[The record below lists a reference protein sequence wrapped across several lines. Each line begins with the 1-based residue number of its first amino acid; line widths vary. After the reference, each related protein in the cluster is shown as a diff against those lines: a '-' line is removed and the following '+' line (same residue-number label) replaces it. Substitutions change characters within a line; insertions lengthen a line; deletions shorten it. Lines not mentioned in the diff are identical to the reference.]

1 MNTRLEFLMV
11 AMSAIF
17 GFAGG
22 CGAAAGKLIQKP
34 RHDWVRYML
43 SYGAHGLLVGAA
55 FPLVLEV
62 LDIPI
67 TIIHVAGGS
76 AMMAATGTLGS
87 LAINVVIRAWLKS
100 RGLDLV
106 AIEDEERE
114 QSRRRQR

>member
-55 FPLVLEV
+55 FPLVLEILNV
-62 LDIPI
+62 PI
-67 TIIHVAGGS
+67 TPIHIAGGS
-76 AMMAATGTLGS
+76 AMMAATGAVGS
-87 LAINVVIRAWLKS
+87 LIINAIVKAWLKA
-100 RGLDLV
+100 RGFDLV
-106 AIEDEERE
+106 AAEDEERE
-114 QSRRRQR
+114 QSRRSRR

>member
-22 CGAAAGKLIQKP
+22 CGAAAGKLIARP
-34 RHDWVRYML
+34 RHDWVRYLL

-55 FPLVLEV
+55 FPLILEILNV
-62 LDIPI
+62 PI
-67 TIIHVAGGS
+67 TPIHIAGGS
-76 AMMAATGTLGS
+76 AMMAATGSVGS
-87 LAINVVIRAWLKS
+87 LLVNAMVKAWLKAS
-100 RGLDLV
+100 GLDLV
-106 AIEDEERE
+106 ATEDEERE